1 MYYFYLPSKE
11 IVYLC
16 GVKTQTKIQIKN
28 LKAMKKVKL
37 RAFWESLSVT
47 PRNKILL
54 EVADKCHN
62 SIQTVRA
69 WMLEY
74 RKPQGLYRDALAEYL
89 KENFQVEIIEEGGEK

>member
-1 MYYFYLPSKE
+1 MEKM
-11 IVYLC
+11 
-16 GVKTQTKIQIKN
+16 N
-28 LKAMKKVKL
+28 L
-37 RAFWESLSVT
+37 RAFWESQPVAT
-47 PRNKILL
+47 RNKILL

-89 KENFQVEIIEEGGEK
+89 RENFQVEIIEEGGGK

>member
-1 MYYFYLPSKE
+1 MVSIIIPTFADE
-11 IVYLC
+11 N
-16 GVKTQTKIQIKN
+16 TDENTNKN

-37 RAFWESLSVT
+37 RAFWESQPVAT
-47 PRNKILL
+47 RNKILL

-89 KENFQVEIIEEGGEK
+89 KDNFQVEITE